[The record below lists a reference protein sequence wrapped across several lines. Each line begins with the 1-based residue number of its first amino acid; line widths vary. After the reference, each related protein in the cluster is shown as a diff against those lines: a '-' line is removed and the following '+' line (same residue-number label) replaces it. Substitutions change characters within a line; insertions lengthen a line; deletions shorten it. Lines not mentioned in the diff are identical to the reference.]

1 MNRIARI
8 VTITSAL
15 ALLGVPLAACSDF
28 DPQDIVDSI
37 FSGSKK
43 PLPGD
48 RKALFPSGTPG
59 VQQGV
64 PPDLV
69 KGYQPQPDVPVNA
82 QADDQDKP
90 KPKPK
95 PKPKVAAP
103 AAAPATTTAAAPAT
117 TAAAP
122 APAQTR
128 PMQTQAQPW
137 PGQQTQTAAPAWP
150 DPPVMR

>member
-1 MNRIARI
+1 MNRTARI

-15 ALLGVPLAACSDF
+15 ALLSGPLAACSDF
-28 DPQDIVDSI
+28 DPQEIVDNI
-37 FSGSKK
+37 FSGTKK

-48 RKALFPSGTPG
+48 RKALFPNGTPG

-69 KGYQPQPDVPVNA
+69 KGYQPQPDAPANA
-82 QADDQDKP
+82 QADEQA

-103 AAAPATTTAAAPAT
+103 AAAPAAT

-128 PMQTQAQPW
+128 PPQTRAQPW
-137 PGQQTQTAAPAWP
+137 PSQQTQTAAPAWP

>member
-15 ALLGVPLAACSDF
+15 ALVGLPLAACSDF

-48 RKALFPSGTPG
+48 RKPLFPSGTPG

-69 KGYQPQPDVPVNA
+69 KGYQPPPDGPANA
-82 QADDQDKP
+82 QAAPDLDKP

-95 PKPKVAAP
+95 PKPKVTAP
-103 AAAPATTTAAAPAT
+103 AAAPATTTAGTPAPARATPTQASPWPDAPAT
-117 TAAAP
+117 
-122 APAQTR
+122 R
-128 PMQTQAQPW
+128 
-137 PGQQTQTAAPAWP
+137 QTAAPAWP
-150 DPPVMR
+150 DPPAPVTR

>member
-1 MNRIARI
+1 MNRIGRI
-8 VTITSAL
+8 ITITSAL
-15 ALLGVPLAACSDF
+15 AWLGLPLAACSDF
-28 DPQDIVDSI
+28 DPQEIVDSI

-48 RKALFPSGTPG
+48 RKALFPNGTPG

-69 KGYQPQPDVPVNA
+69 KGYQPQPDAPPASA

-95 PKPKVAAP
+95 PKPKVT
-103 AAAPATTTAAAPAT
+103 AAAPAAT

-137 PGQQTQTAAPAWP
+137 PSQQTQTAAPAWP

>member
-1 MNRIARI
+1 MNRTGRI

-15 ALLGVPLAACSDF
+15 ALLGLPLAACSDF
-28 DPQDIVDSI
+28 DPQGIVDSI
-37 FSGSKK
+37 FSGTKK
-43 PLPGD
+43 PLTGD

-69 KGYQPQPDVPVNA
+69 KGYQPQPDAPATA
-82 QADDQDKP
+82 QTEDQEKP

-103 AAAPATTTAAAPAT
+103 AGAPAAT

-122 APAQTR
+122 APAPSR
-128 PMQTQAQPW
+128 PAQTQAQPW
-137 PGQQTQTAAPAWP
+137 PAQQSQTAAPAWP

>member
-1 MNRIARI
+1 MNRTGRI

-15 ALLGVPLAACSDF
+15 ALLGLPLAACSDF
-28 DPQDIVDSI
+28 DPQEIVDSI
-37 FSGSKK
+37 FSGTKK

-69 KGYQPQPDVPVNA
+69 KGYQPQPDAPATA
-82 QADDQDKP
+82 QADDQEKP

-103 AAAPATTTAAAPAT
+103 AGAPAAT

-122 APAQTR
+122 APAQSR
-128 PMQTQAQPW
+128 PAQTQAQPW
-137 PGQQTQTAAPAWP
+137 PAQQSQTAAPAWP

>member
-1 MNRIARI
+1 MNRIGRT
-8 VTITSAL
+8 VTTISAL
-15 ALLGVPLAACSDF
+15 ALLGLPLAACSDF
-28 DPQDIVDSI
+28 DPQGIVDSI
-37 FSGSKK
+37 FAGQKK

-69 KGYQPQPDVPVNA
+69 KGYQPQPDAPANA
-82 QADDQDKP
+82 QADDQP
-90 KPKPK
+90 KPKSK

-103 AAAPATTTAAAPAT
+103 AAAPAAT

-128 PMQTQAQPW
+128 PTQTQAQPW
-137 PGQQTQTAAPAWP
+137 PSQQTQTAAPAWP